1 MDQFL
6 LTKIGTNNFYLQKWI
21 FVLHS
26 FTLTHAKLYTNYIY
40 VYDLDAQSAMSL
52 KCRQDKKSCCISF
65 LIPTQLL
72 NLNVSIVA
80 AQTHLGSRIVH
91 ISDV

>member
-6 LTKIGTNNFYLQKWI
+6 LTKIGTNNFYLQKLI

-26 FTLTHAKLYTNYIY
+26 FTLTHSKLYTNYIY

-52 KCRQDKKSCCISF
+52 KCRQDKSPAAFLFSF
-65 LIPTQLL
+65 LPSCPI
-72 NLNVSIVA
+72 
-80 AQTHLGSRIVH
+80 
-91 ISDV
+91 